1 MVDRII
7 CDPYVIEGGVSA
19 ANLPILRFTIR
30 L

>member
-1 MVDRII
+1 MMDMII
-7 CDPYVIEGGVSA
+7 RDPYVIEDGVSA